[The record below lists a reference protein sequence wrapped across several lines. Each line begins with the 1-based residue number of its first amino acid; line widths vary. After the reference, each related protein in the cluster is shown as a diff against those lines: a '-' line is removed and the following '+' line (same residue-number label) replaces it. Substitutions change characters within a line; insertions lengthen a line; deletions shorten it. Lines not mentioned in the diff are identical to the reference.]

1 MAIDKKETET
11 IDQHIGTMTWYLTKQ
26 PLINPENPNYLEHPS
41 PKKKKYKNY
50 KIAEK
55 GAPNREKPTTASAK
69 KGLKDLPAA
78 MAAVDPQGLSS
89 IAPMMYS
96 MLGQI
101 ASASKGSSQSSRK
114 VVMED
119 ALSGALSIL
128 ANKYSFD
135 QITDVFDKALS
146 NDGINLIDVEYREIV
161 KNALANL
168 YKNYVVYG
176 KGNIPVF
183 TTETVTTIGTAPTPV
198 VTVVPDLYIQQYYTS
213 SNDLYPGYIKW
224 VSQEGIDYVFTERKI
239 GDPYYSTPDQEVYST
254 AEQEL
259 ATSLEP
265 YVIEINL
272 TARILND
279 LLIEQNSNVE
289 SNSAEKTGGKNSS
302 KNVMELLMKLAG
314 YAGTITN
321 LQQKIQLPTS
331 VLNQGAIKKS
341 QDAFMKNIGQ
351 LRQEKEKAKTA
362 AQPGSALSGLTNIA
376 GSVSSMAPAAK
387 SLYDKI
393 KS

>member
-1 MAIDKKETET
+1 MATNKKDVEEL
-11 IDQHIGTMTWYLTKQ
+11 DLEVGTMSKYVLGE
-26 PLINPENPNYLEHPS
+26 PVIDPEKPNYLEHPS
-41 PKKKKYKNY
+41 PKKKKYRNY

-55 GAPNREKPTTASAK
+55 GAPNRDKPTTASAQ

-135 QITDVFDKALS
+135 QITDVFDKALA

-168 YKNYVVYG
+168 YKNYVAYG
-176 KGNIPVF
+176 EGNIPVT
-183 TTETVTTIGTAPTPV
+183 TTEIVTTIGIAPTPV

-213 SNDLYPGYIKW
+213 SDDPYPGYIKW
-224 VSQEGIDYVFTERKI
+224 VSPDGTDYVFTQRKI
-239 GDPYYSTPDQEVYST
+239 GDPYYSTPDEDVYST

-279 LLIEQNSNVE
+279 LLTEQDSNVE

-331 VLNQGAIKKS
+331 VLNQGSIKKS
-341 QDAFMKNIGQ
+341 QDSFMKNIGQ
-351 LRQEKEKAKTA
+351 LRQEKEKAKQA
-362 AQPGSALSGLTNIA
+362 AQPTSALSTLTNVA
-376 GSVSSMAPAAK
+376 GSVSNMAPAAK

>member
-89 IAPMMYS
+89 IAPMMYK

-101 ASASKGSSQSSRK
+101 TSASKGSSQSSRK
-114 VVMED
+114 VIIED
-119 ALSGALSIL
+119 ALTGALSIL
-128 ANKYSFD
+128 SNEYSFERL
-135 QITDVFDKALS
+135 TLAFNNALE
-146 NDGINLIDVEYREIV
+146 NNGIQLIDKEYRNIV
-161 KNALANL
+161 KNALTNL
-168 YKNYVVYG
+168 YKNYVIYG
-176 KGNIPVF
+176 EGNLPYF
-183 TTETVTTIGTAPTPV
+183 MYETVSTIGLPQKPLV
-198 VTVVPDLYIQQYYTS
+198 KVVPDLYIQEYYTFN
-213 SNDLYPGYIKW
+213 NDPYPGYIKW
-224 VSQEGIDYVFTERKI
+224 VSQDGVNFVFTERKI
-239 GDPYYSTPDQEVYST
+239 GDPYYTTPDEEVYST
-254 AEQEL
+254 SEQEL
-259 ATSLEP
+259 AEQLRP
-265 YVIEINL
+265 YVVDNNL

-279 LLIEQNSNVE
+279 LLTQQDSNVE
-289 SNSAEKTGGKNSS
+289 NNTAEKTGGKNSS
-302 KNVMELLMKLAG
+302 KNIMSLLTQLAG
-314 YAGTITN
+314 YAGIITN
-321 LQQKIQLPTS
+321 LQQKIQLPIS
-331 VLNQGAIKKS
+331 VLKQGSIKKS
-341 QDAFMKNIGQ
+341 QESFMKNIGQ

-362 AQPGSALSGLTNIA
+362 AQPVSALSSLTNIA
-376 GSVSSMAPAAK
+376 SAVSNLSPTAK
-387 SLYDKI
+387 SLYEKF